1 MDEAARLR
9 EEAGHRAPDRPPAR
23 ASGEAARMREAAD
36 RFFWSWLRFWVQLA
50 VLAVLAIAGLFYA
63 SGSLQPGAY
72 QSGVMLAV
80 AALALALLLVK
91 RRLDGGPGDLAGMLL
106 VDDLRALAFV
116 IPLFTIAAL
125 CGLLIAAAFPLGPRY
140 LFGLGLFGASVLAIL
155 WQIKH
160 VFDRSDRG
168 GR

>member
-1 MDEAARLR
+1 MDEAARMR
-9 EEAGHRAPDRPPAR
+9 EEVDRRVPDRPPER
-23 ASGEAARMREAAD
+23 AGEEAARRREAAD

-50 VLAVLAIAGLFYA
+50 VLAVVAIAGVFYA
-63 SGSLQPGAY
+63 SQSRQPGAY
-72 QSGVMLAV
+72 QSGLMLAV
-80 AALALALLLVK
+80 AALALGLLLVK
-91 RRLDGGPGDLAGMLL
+91 GRLDGGPGELAGMLL
-106 VDDLRALAFV
+106 VDDLRGLAFV

-140 LFGLGLFGASVLAIL
+140 LFGLGLFGVSVLAIL